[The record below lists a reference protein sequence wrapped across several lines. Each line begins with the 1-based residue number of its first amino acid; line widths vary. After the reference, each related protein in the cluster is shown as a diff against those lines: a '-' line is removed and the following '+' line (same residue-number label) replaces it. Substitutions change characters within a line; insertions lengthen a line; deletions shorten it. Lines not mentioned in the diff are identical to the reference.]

1 MCIGLGVAS
10 VTLRITTYCALAL
23 FVMADAES
31 VCALQATRL
40 EQKDEDVCNLASDM
54 NCSCLESAAKF

>member
-1 MCIGLGVAS
+1 MA
-10 VTLRITTYCALAL
+10 LRVTTYYALAL

-31 VCALQATRL
+31 VCALQATLL
-40 EQKDEDVCNLASDM
+40 EQTDEDVCNLASDM